1 MKLNKSKK
9 KGKVHPSPSSS
20 STTSNNED
28 PISSLNHLLPTAI
41 FTLISVLSLQDR
53 EVLAYMITHSLKSS
67 TLNYPSS
74 SFDQKIN
81 PKKKPYRKTS
91 TNSHKSP
98 SFDCGCFDCYTSF
111 WCRWDSSPHRE
122 LIHQAIEA
130 FEEHLSSSEKTKKK
144 SSSCSR
150 KREKTGNCS
159 STQTMVGKELSGS
172 LTPERVVVAD
182 NDLEESEITPSP
194 VNQALGDVEERE
206 TEPEQSPVA
215 SEEEEIE
222 SGTQEKELQ
231 QQQQQHKGLARKV
244 LPDFI
249 GIFQSRLWNR
259 LWGPNV

>member
-20 STTSNNED
+20 SSSTTSNNEN

-74 SFDQKIN
+74 FDQKIN
-81 PKKKPYRKTS
+81 PKKKPNRKTS

-150 KREKTGNCS
+150 TREKNGNCS
-159 STQTMVGKELSGS
+159 STQAMVGKESSGP
-172 LTPERVVVAD
+172 LTPEVVFLAD
-182 NDLEESEITPSP
+182 NDVEEREITPSP
-194 VNQALGDVEERE
+194 VNLAMVDVEVRE
-206 TEPEQSPVA
+206 TEPDQFPVA
-215 SEEEEIE
+215 GEEQVE